1 MSAYGVGE
9 GDIRNCLGKLND
21 PGKPALRR
29 PGILPQQ
36 LRTSPLFA
44 RAESDPFGTGAF
56 GLERR
61 GKGYLIRS
69 ALNDGGKPEVSLEI
83 GDAA

>member
-1 MSAYGVGE
+1 
-9 GDIRNCLGKLND
+9 
-21 PGKPALRR
+21 
-29 PGILPQQ
+29 
-36 LRTSPLFA
+36 LFA
-44 RAESDPFGTGAF
+44 PAESDPFGTGAF
-56 GLERR
+56 GLEGR

>member
-1 MSAYGVGE
+1 MLRAAVVLVRDGE
-9 GDIRNCLGKLND
+9 
-21 PGKPALRR
+21 PA
-29 PGILPQQ
+29 
-36 LRTSPLFA
+36 F

-69 ALNDGGKPEVSLEI
+69 ALNDEEKPEMSLEI